1 MRENV
6 KIGDK
11 VICFESGVVGTVVK
25 KYFPTACEEQTMIK
39 TADGRLYH
47 APTRTF
53 QKYQNG
59 IIAKQTIIDVI
70 LRGYNE
76 RVEKV
81 K

>member
-1 MRENV
+1 MRASDRLRGIVGNI

-11 VICFESGVVGTVVK
+11 VICCESGVVGTVVK

-53 QKYQNG
+53 RKYQNG
-59 IIAKQTIIDVI
+59 IIAKQTIID
-70 LRGYNE
+70 E
-76 RVEKV
+76 F
-81 K
+81 

>member
-1 MRENV
+1 MKNI

-11 VICFESGVVGTVVK
+11 VICCESGVAGTVVK

-53 QKYQNG
+53 RKYQNG
-59 IIAKQTIIDVI
+59 IIAKQTIID
-70 LRGYNE
+70 E
-76 RVEKV
+76 F
-81 K
+81 